1 MFLALASGKTSG
13 LSNFVPGN
21 LNVEDNF
28 DYTTRCAKYRSTNLI
43 LKCYVKTF
51 VLVLYAQIA
60 EERWKNIAQVS
71 EIWFFPRTLYKEAE

>member
-28 DYTTRCAKYRSTNLI
+28 DYTTRCTKYRSTNLI
-43 LKCYVKTF
+43 LKKIDRDLQKTLTSF
-51 VLVLYAQIA
+51 QPIRFL
-60 EERWKNIAQVS
+60 
-71 EIWFFPRTLYKEAE
+71 F